1 MQRMLFAGVLGA
13 VLLSLGVV
21 QKSSLESRLESL
33 ERAELAAPV
42 REEAL
47 ASEVERLIAE
57 LSSLRA
63 ELDAARGDDRVAEL
77 LDDRIAA
84 VGTALG
90 DALELLA
97 MQEERI
103 GQVGAQMTALQAA
116 SATEDR
122 LSALER
128 GVELR
133 WNGLS
138 QAMEATSKLAQEA
151 RARAERDVPTPA
163 ERWDRT
169 LGPTVQLAGDT
180 TVGSGVL
187 LESRPLADGT
197 FETLLLTCWHVVR
210 DIQADG
216 RGPDSLIPIAIYAPD
231 GSKLQRQA
239 RVIGANVDIDAC
251 LLRLDCTEAVP
262 HGAWLPSRARLAHS
276 NVYDAIVAVGCP
288 LGNDPIPTLGNV
300 SSMHHEVD
308 GNRFWMISAPT
319 YIGNSGGG
327 IFGAADHQLLGLF
340 SKIYTHGSIRPIIVP
355 HMGLVTPLAE
365 VYDWLEARGL
375 ARIEERPDGTVQL
388 VPLR

>member
-21 QKSSLESRLESL
+21 QKSSLESRLDSL
-33 ERAELAAPV
+33 ERAAPA
-42 REEAL
+42 RDGAL
-47 ASEVERLIAE
+47 ASEVERLIGE

-63 ELDAARGDDRVAEL
+63 ELDAARGDDQVATQ
-77 LDDRIAA
+77 LDARIAA

-90 DALELLA
+90 DAMQLLEI
-97 MQEERI
+97 QDERL
-103 GQVGAQMTALQAA
+103 GQVGEQMTALQGA

-122 LSALER
+122 LTALER

-138 QAMEATSKLAQEA
+138 QTMEATAQLAREA
-151 RARAERDVPTPA
+151 RARAESAGPSPA
-163 ERWDRT
+163 ERWERT
-169 LGPTVQLAGDT
+169 LGPTVQLAGET

-187 LESRPLADGT
+187 LESRPLTDGT

-216 RGPDSLIPIAIYAPD
+216 RGPDSPIPVSIYAPD
-231 GSKLQRQA
+231 GSKLERQA

-251 LLRLDCTEAVP
+251 LLRLESVESVP

-276 NVYDAIVAVGCP
+276 SVYDAIVAVGCP

-327 IFGAADHQLLGLF
+327 IFGAADHRLLGLF

-365 VYDWLEARGL
+365 VYDWLEARDL

-388 VPLR
+388 VPLE

>member
-21 QKSSLESRLESL
+21 QKSSLESRLDSL
-33 ERAELAAPV
+33 ERAAPA
-42 REEAL
+42 RDGAL
-47 ASEVERLIAE
+47 ASEVERLIGE

-63 ELDAARGDDRVAEL
+63 ELDAARGDDQVATQ
-77 LDDRIAA
+77 LDARIAA

-90 DALELLA
+90 DAMQLLEI
-97 MQEERI
+97 QDERL
-103 GQVGAQMTALQAA
+103 GQVGEQMTALQGA

-122 LSALER
+122 LTALER

-138 QAMEATSKLAQEA
+138 QTMEATAQLAREA
-151 RARAERDVPTPA
+151 RARAESAGPSPA
-163 ERWDRT
+163 ERWERT
-169 LGPTVQLAGDT
+169 LGPTVQLAGET

-187 LESRPLADGT
+187 LESRPLTDGT

-216 RGPDSLIPIAIYAPD
+216 RGPDSPIPVSIYAPD
-231 GSKLQRQA
+231 GSKLERQA

-251 LLRLDCTEAVP
+251 LLRLESVEAVP

-276 NVYDAIVAVGCP
+276 SVYDAIVAVGCP

-327 IFGAADHQLLGLF
+327 IFGAADHRLLGLF

-365 VYDWLEARGL
+365 VYDWLEARDL

-388 VPLR
+388 VPLD

>member
-21 QKSSLESRLESL
+21 QKSSLEARLKSL
-33 ERAELAAPV
+33 ERTAPV
-42 REEAL
+42 QTGAL
-47 ASEVERLIAE
+47 ASEVERLVGE
-57 LSSLRA
+57 LNSLRA
-63 ELDAARGDDRVAEL
+63 ELGATRGDDSLARL

-90 DALELLA
+90 DALQLLA
-97 MQEERI
+97 LQDERI
-103 GQVGAQMTALQAA
+103 GQVGEQVSALQTA

-138 QAMEATSKLAQEA
+138 QAMEATAQLAQAACA
-151 RARAERDVPTPA
+151 RVENAAPSPA

-216 RGPDSLIPIAIYAPD
+216 RGPNAAIPISIYAPD
-231 GSKLQRQA
+231 GSKLERRA

-251 LLRLDCTEAVP
+251 LLRVEWTEALP
-262 HGAWLPSRARLAHS
+262 HGAWLPSRARLADS
-276 NVYDAIVAVGCP
+276 NVYDEIVAVGCP

-375 ARIEERPDGTVQL
+375 ARVEERPDGTVQL
-388 VPLR
+388 VPLH

>member
-1 MQRMLFAGVLGA
+1 MHRMLFAGVLGT

-21 QKSSLESRLESL
+21 QKSALEGRLESL
-33 ERAELAAPV
+33 ERATPV
-42 REEAL
+42 RDGAL
-47 ASEVERLIAE
+47 ASEVERLVGE
-57 LSSLRA
+57 LSELRA
-63 ELDAARGDDRVAEL
+63 ELDAARGDDALAAL
-77 LDDRIAA
+77 LDDRIEA

-90 DALELLA
+90 DAQELLSLQDA
-97 MQEERI
+97 RI
-103 GQVGAQMTALQAA
+103 GQVGEQVTALQAA

-138 QAMEATSKLAQEA
+138 QAMEATAQLAQEA
-151 RARAERDVPTPA
+151 RARTEIVAPSPE

-169 LGPTVQLAGDT
+169 LGPTVQLAGET

-187 LESRPLADGT
+187 LESRALPDGT

-216 RGPDSLIPIAIYAPD
+216 RGPNATIPISIYAPD
-231 GSKLQRQA
+231 GSKLQREA
-239 RVIGANVDIDAC
+239 RMIGANVDIDAC
-251 LLRLDCTEAVP
+251 LLRLDWKEAVP

-276 NVYDAIVAVGCP
+276 KVYDAIVAVGCP

-327 IFGAADHQLLGLF
+327 VFGAADHRLLGLF

-365 VYDWLEARGL
+365 VYDWLEERGL
-375 ARIEERPDGTVQL
+375 ARVEERPDGTVQL